1 MNIVVN
7 GQKKV
12 IQNSTTVQKLL
23 QDLQIEN
30 KTMAVAINMQVI
42 KQENWKNCIIND
54 GDKIECLHFV
64 GGG

>member
-42 KQENWKNCIIND
+42 KQENWKNCIIHD